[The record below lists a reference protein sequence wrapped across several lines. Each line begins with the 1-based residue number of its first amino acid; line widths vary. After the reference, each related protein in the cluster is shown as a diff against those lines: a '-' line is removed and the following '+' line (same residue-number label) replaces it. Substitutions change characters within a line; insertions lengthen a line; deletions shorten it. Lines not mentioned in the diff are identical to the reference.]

1 MNLHRSL
8 LRQQKYASN
17 RTSSVD
23 VELDSKQP
31 PGIGIMQTVAQPCN
45 GSANGKSPSSQYLAT
60 CVPM

>member
-31 PGIGIMQTVAQPCN
+31 PGIGIMHNRGTTM

>member
-31 PGIGIMQTVAQPCN
+31 PGIGIMHNRGTTMQWI
-45 GSANGKSPSSQYLAT
+45 S
-60 CVPM
+60 